1 MNHTRLSM
9 SSCGLAPE
17 KIWQVTNSAELLQFG
32 MQKKNMMLFCPFS
45 VSLPGHLSL
54 SPRHFMIA
62 VAEVIFASQ
71 LRKKRK
77 N

>member
-1 MNHTRLSM
+1 MNHTRLSVTL
-9 SSCGLAPE
+9 CPLAPE

-32 MQKKNMMLFCPFS
+32 MQKKNVMLFCPFS

-54 SPRHFMIA
+54 SSRHFIIA
-62 VAEVIFASQ
+62 GAEVIFASQ
-71 LRKKRK
+71 LRKKWK